1 MRGLGFMGAA
11 AILIAGACTSTGGDT
26 EDEEGSGGATT
37 STSAVGGAGGGGV
50 MADPFCEAL
59 QLPSVPMETQGF
71 TGPRRNLLATPFELP
86 LTDGTSWSFEENFS
100 GCDTYIF
107 VPSVLVKS
115 QLNPAPIFGSD
126 IEQLVYQSPGNVHY
140 FFIANAT
147 ADNVGTELA
156 AAQAGVDEAL
166 AAFDEGTRS
175 WWERRLHVVAPFA
188 GDLPGWVGEVAMGM
202 GRGGFAIDRHQR
214 IRTIGSL
221 ADVNRF
227 RSQLQAQGMWP
238 WEANVANAAYEAVH
252 FNFEAE
258 RDARLAA
265 EDVTIVRPFDNVVL
279 KYEVETEA
287 SFPSAAEMQAF
298 DTLEIDLTMD
308 CPDAEGGEFGNCG
321 EWDYLAHIRLW
332 DEASQGWI
340 EMARFISTY
349 HRQGRYVVDA
359 TPMLAFLQDG
369 GVRTIRYEISP
380 PWNQQAYRTVMDFRL
395 SNRGKGMRPTSATP
409 LFGGG
414 NFNSSYNDG
423 RDPIDVPIAAGA
435 QRVELWAIITGHGG
449 NNNNCAEFCDH
460 QHAFTIGGQTFTRT
474 HPEAQSNEGC
484 VEQVGHGAVPNQ
496 GGTWWFGR
504 GGWCPGQHVEPWVE
518 DVTSLT
524 TAGATATVSYQG
536 LYAGGSIPDNAG
548 NIRMTSFL
556 VVYE

>member
-1 MRGLGFMGAA
+1 MRGLGFIGAA
-11 AILIAGACTSTGGDT
+11 AILIAAACTSTGGDP
-26 EDEEGSGGATT
+26 DGEGSGGTSPTT
-37 STSAVGGAGGGGV
+37 SAGGTGGTGPMV
-50 MADPFCEAL
+50 DPYCGAL
-59 QLPSVPMETQGF
+59 ELPTVPMETAGF
-71 TGPRRNLLATPFELP
+71 TGPRRNLLATAFELP
-86 LTDGTSWSFEENFS
+86 LADGTMWSFEEEFS
-100 GCDTYIF
+100 GCDTYVFI
-107 VPSVLVKS
+107 PSVLVKS
-115 QLNPAPIFGSD
+115 QLDSVPVFGSD
-126 IEQLVYQSPGNVHY
+126 IDDLVYASPGNVHY
-140 FFIANAT
+140 FFLANST
-147 ADNVGTELA
+147 ADAVPTELA
-156 AAQAGVDEAL
+156 AAEAGIDEAL
-166 AAFDEGTRS
+166 ASFDEGTRT

-188 GDLPGWVGEVAMGM
+188 GDLPGWVGEVAMGI

-238 WEANVANAAYEAVH
+238 WESNVANAAYEAVH

-265 EDVTIVRPFDNVVL
+265 EDVTIVRPWDNVVL
-279 KYEVETEA
+279 KYQVETETT
-287 SFPSAAEMQAF
+287 FPSAEEMATF

-308 CPDAEGGEFGNCG
+308 CPDAEAGEFGNCG

-332 DEASQGWI
+332 DEATQGWV

-369 GVRTIRYEISP
+369 GIKRIRYEISP
-380 PWNQQAYRTVMDFRL
+380 PWNRQAYRTVMDFRL
-395 SNRGKGMRPTSATP
+395 SNRGKGVRPTVATP
-409 LFGGG
+409 LYGGG
-414 NFNSSYNDG
+414 NFNSTYNDG
-423 RDPIDVPIAAGA
+423 RDPIDVPIPSGA
-435 QRVELWAIITGHGG
+435 QKVELWALITGHGG
-449 NNNNCAEFCDH
+449 DNNNCAEFCDH
-460 QHAFTIGGQTFTRT
+460 QHAFTIGEQIFTRA

-484 VEQVGHGAVPNQ
+484 VDQVGQGAVPNQ

-518 DVTSLT
+518 DVTDQTS
-524 TAGATATVSYQG
+524 AGAAVTVSYQG
-536 LYAGGSIPDNAG
+536 LFEGGSIPDDSG